1 MTFGPSDAETYSY
14 AEEGRHRHP
23 GVRGT
28 LSADVLTQLAVNN
41 IVPPIIGA
49 PA

>member
-1 MTFGPSDAETYSY
+1 MPETYSY

-23 GVRGT
+23 DVRGT
-28 LSADVLTQLAVNN
+28 LSANVLMQLAVNN

-49 PA
+49 SVLH